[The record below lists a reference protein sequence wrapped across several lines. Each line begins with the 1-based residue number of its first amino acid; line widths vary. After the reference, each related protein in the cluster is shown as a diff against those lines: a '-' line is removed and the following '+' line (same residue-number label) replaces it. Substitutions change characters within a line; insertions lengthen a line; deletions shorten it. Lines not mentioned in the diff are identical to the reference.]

1 MKTRII
7 TAVAALLLAATPALA
22 KEKKNPVKTHP
33 QTEKLAGV
41 WQMCAVRKYGNGEQS
56 IIYIPMFKVLNA
68 DGTFFNLQQMDDKS
82 PGALFATGTWEVKS
96 ESTYVES
103 LESISTDVSS
113 QGKDNVITFRLT
125 DNDEILHTYY
135 TMPGNGAEGSET
147 WHRVEKGNAQ
157 QIAMRELRGE
167 GKRFD
172 ANLEMADT
180 IGVSHSLS
188 EYVGNGHYVLVDFW
202 ASWCGPC
209 LSEMPNVKAAYDR
222 FHAKGFDIVGLS
234 FDANADAWKAA
245 INRFEMPWTNL
256 SDLKGWE
263 STASKKYIIRSI
275 PDNIIVGP
283 DGRIIANSL
292 RGEALQQKLAEL
304 LGE

>member
-1 MKTRII
+1 MKTRIL
-7 TAVAALLLAATPALA
+7 TAAAALLLAITPVLA
-22 KEKKNPVKTHP
+22 KEKKNPVKTNP
-33 QTEKLAGV
+33 QAEKLTGV
-41 WQMCAVRKYGNGEQS
+41 WQRCHVLQSGDGEKTT
-56 IIYIPMFKVLNA
+56 IYAPMFKVLNA
-68 DGTFFNLQQMDDKS
+68 DGTFFNLQMIDDKS
-82 PGALFATGTWEVKS
+82 PGSLFATGTWEVKS
-96 ESTYVES
+96 EATYAES
-103 LESISTDVSS
+103 LASISTDPTS

-135 TMPGNGAEGSET
+135 TMPGNGADGSET
-147 WHRVEKGNAQ
+147 WHRVEKGSAQ
-157 QIAMRELRGE
+157 KIAMREVRGE

-180 IGVSHSLS
+180 AGISHALS
-188 EYVGNGHYVLVDFW
+188 EYVGNGRYVLIDFW

-209 LSEMPNVKAAYDR
+209 IGEMPNVKVAYDR

-263 STASKKYIIRSI
+263 SAASKKYKVRAI
-275 PDNIIVGP
+275 PDNILVGP
-283 DGRIIANSL
+283 DGRIVANGL
-292 RGEALQQKLAEL
+292 RGKELQQKLAEL

>member
-1 MKTRII
+1 MKTRVI
-7 TAVAALLLAATPALA
+7 TAVAALLLAATPVLA
-22 KEKKNPVKTHP
+22 KEKKSKVKAHP
-33 QTEKLAGV
+33 QTEKLTGV
-41 WQMCAVRKYGNGEQS
+41 WQMCLVRKNGNGEQS
-56 IIYIPMFKVLNA
+56 IIYVPMYKVLNA
-68 DGTFFNLQQMDDKS
+68 DGSFFNLQQMDDKS

-96 ESTYVES
+96 EATYVER
-103 LESISTDVSS
+103 LESISTDKSS
-113 QGKDNVITFRLT
+113 QGKDNIITFRLT

-147 WHRVEKGNAQ
+147 WHRVEKGSAL
-157 QIAMRELRGE
+157 QIAVRELRGE

-172 ANLEMADT
+172 ANLEIADT
-180 IGVSHSLS
+180 AGVNHKLS
-188 EYVGNGHYVLVDFW
+188 EFVAGGHYVLIDFW

-209 LSEMPNVKAAYDR
+209 MGEMPNVKAAYDR

-245 INRFEMPWTNL
+245 INRFEMPWANL

-263 STASKKYIIRSI
+263 SASSRKYKIRSI
-275 PDNIIVGP
+275 PDNILVGP
-283 DGRIIANSL
+283 DGRIVANGL

>member
-22 KEKKNPVKTHP
+22 KEKKNPVKAHP
-33 QTEKLAGV
+33 QAEKLTGV
-41 WQMCAVRKYGNGEQS
+41 WQMCMIGKNSDGEQA
-56 IIYIPMFKVLNA
+56 IIYFPMFKVLNA
-68 DGTFFNLQQMDDKS
+68 DGTFFNLQQVDDKS
-82 PGALFATGTWEVKS
+82 PGALFVTGTWEVKS
-96 ESTYVES
+96 EATYVKS

-135 TMPGNGAEGSET
+135 TMPGNGAEGHET

-180 IGVSHSLS
+180 TGVSHSLS
-188 EYVGNGHYVLVDFW
+188 EYVGKGHYILVDFW

-209 LSEMPNVKAAYDR
+209 LGEMPNVKAAYDR

-234 FDANADAWKAA
+234 FDANDDAWKAA

-263 STASKKYIIRSI
+263 SAASKKYKIDSI
-275 PDNIIVGP
+275 PDNILVGP
-283 DGRIIANSL
+283 DGRIVANGL
-292 RGEALQQKLAEL
+292 RGKALQQKLAEL